1 MFLLPQ
7 GPVGA
12 VFYKPYF
19 TTIFVIL
26 CTVFT
31 LLGLTSRLF
40 LDDCSINYT
49 VIQFSSWFT
58 APLVHTN
65 FWRFLFNIAGFWVL
79 GVTLEGRFGFL
90 RFMAVVIICV
100 WVHSMASQVF
110 LVWMD
115 LSGAHINGYLRG
127 LSGVNY
133 ALIGVAV
140 IYAYNR
146 SIWFWLHLVFVNYR
160 FPVPILVLA
169 GLYAAGDFTFFW
181 FRGTGFDGLHFTG
194 YVLGF
199 GLAIFMTMAEVVPEI
214 GANLIER
221 AFGTKFARREIE
233 LNPKTDAELEAERR
247 EADRQEW
254 QAALPNLIRLIDEGR
269 FTDVHHRMAKLL
281 ANNVHAT
288 WDETLV
294 KKLIQR
300 YVQAQNW
307 VEAHRY
313 FEILHSNFPQQVT
326 TPLWLSWAHVQLEL
340 GWPRK
345 ALRTL
350 KNLQGVAVPAS
361 QKQVV
366 VQLIQRA
373 KDMVVAGTLEPDT

>member
-19 TTIFVIL
+19 TTIFVL
-26 CTVFT
+26 VCTLFT
-31 LLGLTSRLF
+31 LVGLSSRMV
-40 LDDCSINYT
+40 LDDYSIQYT
-49 VIQFSSWFT
+49 KIQFLSWFT
-58 APLVHTN
+58 APLLHSN
-65 FWRFLFNIAGFWVL
+65 FWHFLFNVAGFWVL

-90 RFMAVVIICV
+90 RFLAVVVICV

-115 LSGAHINGYLRG
+115 LSGANVNGYLRG

-146 SIWFWLHLVFVNYR
+146 SVWFWLHLVFVDYR
-160 FPVPILVLA
+160 FRVPVLVLA
-169 GLYAAGDFTFFW
+169 ALYFVGDLAFFLA
-181 FRGTGFDGLHFTG
+181 RGTGFDGLHFTG

-199 GLAIFMTMAEVVPEI
+199 GLAIFMTVSEVIPEM

-221 AFGTKFARREIE
+221 AFGTKFVRREME

-254 QAALPNLIRLIDEGR
+254 QEALPNLLRLVDEGR
-269 FTDVHHRMAKLL
+269 VEDVHQRMAKLL
-281 ANNVHAT
+281 ANNVHAS
-288 WDETLV
+288 WDESLV

-300 YVQAQNW
+300 YVMAKNWGEAQ
-307 VEAHRY
+307 RY
-313 FEILHSNFPQQVT
+313 LEILHTHFPQQFTVA
-326 TPLWLSWAHVQLEL
+326 LWLSWAHVQLEL

-350 KNLQGVAVPAS
+350 KSLQGVAVPTN

-373 KDMVVAGTLEPDT
+373 KDMVVAGTLEPDA

>member
-19 TTIFVIL
+19 TTIFMIV
-26 CTVFT
+26 CTIFT
-31 LLGLTSRLF
+31 LLGLSSRQF
-40 LDDCSINYT
+40 LDGCSIDYT
-49 VIQFSSWFT
+49 EIHIVSWFT
-58 APLVHTN
+58 APLVHNN
-65 FWRFLFNIAGFWVL
+65 FWWFLLNLTGFWVL
-79 GVTLEGRFGFL
+79 GVTLEGRFGFW
-90 RFMAVVIICV
+90 RFLAVVLTCAF
-100 WVHSMASQVF
+100 VHSMVSQVF

-115 LSGAHINGYLRG
+115 LSGANVRGLLRG

-133 ALIGVAV
+133 ALIGIALV
-140 IYAYNR
+140 YAYNR
-146 SIWFWLHLVFVNYR
+146 SVWFWLHLVFIDFR
-160 FPVPILVLA
+160 FQVPILVLA
-169 GLYAAGDFTFFW
+169 GLYAAGDYSFFW
-181 FRGTGFDGLHFTG
+181 FTGVGYDGLHFTG

-199 GLAIFMTMAEVVPEI
+199 GFAIFMTMSEVVPEM

-221 AFGTKFARREIE
+221 AFGTKFVRREIE

-254 QAALPNLIRLIDEGR
+254 QAALPNLIRLVDEGR
-269 FTDVHHRMAKLL
+269 FIDVHHRMAKLL

-300 YVQAQNW
+300 YVLAQNW

-313 FEILHSNFPQQVT
+313 FEILHNNFPQQVT

-373 KDMVVAGTLEPDT
+373 KDMVVAGTLEPDA